1 MNIHTDKAVIANVF
15 RGLFY
20 SLLLLL
26 VTPSVNAENY
36 HHMGRYGMGHMGPG
50 HMGMGYMGM
59 LDLSNKQ
66 RKAMRE
72 INRNNRAKR
81 WALRDQMADYSDQ
94 LYALYDQDKP
104 DPGKIGAVYK
114 KIFDIR
120 RQLIEE
126 RIRQRNQQYDV
137 LTKEQREQMKS
148 WHSRM
153 DDDDE
158 RGMGMMHR
166 MMR

>member
-1 MNIHTDKAVIANVF
+1 
-15 RGLFY
+15 
-20 SLLLLL
+20 
-26 VTPSVNAENY
+26 
-36 HHMGRYGMGHMGPG
+36 MGYGMGPMGMG